1 SRWPHNGDHLASV
14 ERLLDTRKGKE
25 KRMRVLDYAE
35 IDAMSVV
42 ELPDRNVV
50 CDCGCALIEV
60 NILSGDNFFIGSFD
74 NVNTAVDVCGNQ
86 IGGYPLLT
94 NNSGPTTHDRSKT
107 EEENEGTT
115 QTVGLPLW

>member
-1 SRWPHNGDHLASV
+1 V
-14 ERLLDTRKGKE
+14 ERLLDARKGKE

-60 NILSGDNFFIGSFD
+60 NILSGDNFYIGSFD
-74 NVNTAVDVCGNQ
+74 NVQTAVDVCGNQ
-86 IGGYPLLT
+86 IGGNAILID
-94 NNSGPTTHDRSKT
+94 NSGAVTQDPSQTAWVECD
-107 EEENEGTT
+107 TT
-115 QTVGLPLW
+115 QTIGVPLW